1 MKKSQSTSLNINL
14 VKLCVTTFIIF
25 SIEIEKREDQF
36 WSREEEKIQSDEV
49 GQCEGKNI

>member
-1 MKKSQSTSLNINL
+1 MCYDFYNI
-14 VKLCVTTFIIF
+14 

-36 WSREEEKIQSDEV
+36 WSREEEKIQSDKV